1 MMWVTELTDEGK
13 EALDR
18 AVEAGVIKVSTR
30 KETCIHVLRALI
42 SYHERMTMGDFP
54 VKDFYVDTLRYA
66 IQCVEAYDEK

>member
-13 EALDR
+13 ETINSG
-18 AVEAGVIKVSTR
+18 VESGIIKISTR
-30 KETCIHVLRALI
+30 KETCLHVLRGLI

>member
-13 EALDR
+13 EAINR
-18 AVEAGVIKVSTR
+18 GVESGIIKISTR
-30 KETCIHVLRALI
+30 KETCLHVLRGLI